1 MNYQEQM
8 QMRNR
13 MGELRKQVDSLT
25 ARITE
30 AETRLQNAMD
40 RLSALES
47 TKLKL
52 PRKAIL

>member
-1 MNYQEQM
+1 VNYQEQM

-25 ARITE
+25 ARLTE
-30 AETRLQNAMD
+30 AETRLSNAME
-40 RLSALES
+40 RLAALES